1 MTTDPLTEHIL
12 DETAMAERFANIAGL
27 EATVRHVA
35 KSLGAATDIR
45 PLDSGDGDGEIRL
58 PAPSTVLS
66 RVLDTWSAPHPDELD
81 APTEKDE

>member
-35 KSLGAATDIR
+35 GTLGQATDINA
-45 PLDSGDGDGEIRL
+45 LDCGDGDGEIRL
-58 PAPSTVLS
+58 PAPSTVLG
-66 RVLDTWSAPHPDELD
+66 RVLNTWAPARPKL
-81 APTEKDE
+81 APPEKDE